1 MMHAIATALSAFFNM
16 ITTFCHAGEKVA
28 KTADEL
34 AGWSHESA
42 ASFHDEAKHNR
53 ALSLEE
59 AAFKRQQKKKELD
72 ALRLAAEGE
81 ATVAITQASAKGAKN
96 SAAAS
101 VPA

>member
-1 MMHAIATALSAFFNM
+1 MMQTIFTAIAAFFNM

-42 ASFHDEAKHNR
+42 AAFHDEAKHNR

-59 AAFKRQQKKKELD
+59 AAFKRRQKKKELD
-72 ALRLAAEGE
+72 ALQAAEDAPAKIEGPKAKT
-81 ATVAITQASAKGAKN
+81 ATAS
-96 SAAAS
+96 
-101 VPA
+101 